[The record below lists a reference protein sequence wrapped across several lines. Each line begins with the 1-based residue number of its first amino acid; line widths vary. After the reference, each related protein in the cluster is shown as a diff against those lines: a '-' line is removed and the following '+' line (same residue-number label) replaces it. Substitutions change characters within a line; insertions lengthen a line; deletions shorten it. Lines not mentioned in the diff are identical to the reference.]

1 MGRVV
6 RNGKGPSAQDYA
18 ISVGGENVLMFCLF
32 LVVGLIWVLFLCRL
46 CFWVICGAVMVT
58 GF

>member
-6 RNGKGPSAQDYA
+6 RNGKGPSARHYA
-18 ISVGGENVLMFCLF
+18 ISVPGENVLMFCLF

-46 CFWVICGAVMVT
+46 CFGVICGAVMVT